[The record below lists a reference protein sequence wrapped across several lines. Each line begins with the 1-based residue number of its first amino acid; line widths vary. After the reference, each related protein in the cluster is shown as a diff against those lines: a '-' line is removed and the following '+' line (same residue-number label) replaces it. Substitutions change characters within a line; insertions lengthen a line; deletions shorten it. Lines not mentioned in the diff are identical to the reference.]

1 MPSIFT
7 RIIRGEIPAHILAQD
22 QTFIAFLDVNPL
34 RQGHTLVVPVQE
46 IDYLFDQP
54 TEILCELLP
63 FAKQVASAIQQVV
76 PCVRVGLSVVGL
88 EVPHAHVHLIPI
100 NKVSDMNF
108 SQPKLPY
115 NTQDFE
121 AIAVDIRKA
130 YQRI

>member
-7 RIIRGEIPAHILAQD
+7 RIIRGEISAHIVAQN
-22 QTFIAFLDVNPL
+22 QAFIAFLDVNPL
-34 RQGHTLVVPVQE
+34 RKGHTLVVPVQE

-54 TEILCELLP
+54 TETLQELLP
-63 FAKQVASAIQQVV
+63 FAKKVASAIQQVV
-76 PCVRVGLSVVGL
+76 PCARIGLSVVGL

-100 NKVSDMNF
+100 NRVADMNF

-115 NTQDFE
+115 NAHDFE

-130 YQRI
+130 YQRT